1 MKGFNSVTIAGNVAA
16 EPQFS
21 TLENGINV
29 ATINVGTNESYKDS
43 NGNVHESCEWHRVV
57 FWNKLADIVNQYVHK
72 GSPVLVNGK
81 LKTRKYTDQ
90 NGIEKY
96 VTEIIANDLVML
108 PNGNNN
114 GNNGNNGGNYQ
125 NNQNWNNQN
134 NRSWNNNQNNQ
145 NNQNW
150 NNQNSNGYSGN
161 NSGNNYQNSRKNY
174 RNDNLTR

>member
-21 TLENGINV
+21 ILQNGINV

-43 NGNVHESCEWHRVV
+43 TGNVHESCEWHRVV

-114 GNNGNNGGNYQ
+114 GNNGGNYQ

-134 NRSWNNNQNNQ
+134 NQ

-150 NNQNSNGYSGN
+150 NSNQNSTGYSSGN
-161 NSGNNYQNSRKNY
+161 NSGNNYQNGRTN
-174 RNDNLTR
+174 

>member
-96 VTEIIANDLVML
+96 VTEIIAADLVML

-114 GNNGNNGGNYQ
+114 GNNGGNGGNYQ
-125 NNQNWNNQN
+125 NNQNWNNNQNNQN
-134 NRSWNNNQNNQ
+134 NRSWNNNNQ
-145 NNQNW
+145 N
-150 NNQNSNGYSGN
+150 
-161 NSGNNYQNSRKNY
+161 NNYQNNNYQNGRKNY

>member
-21 TLENGINV
+21 TLQNGMNV

-96 VTEIIANDLVML
+96 ITEIIAADLVML

-114 GNNGNNGGNYQ
+114 GNNGSNGNNGGNYQ
-125 NNQNWNNQN
+125 NNQNWNNNQNNQN
-134 NRSWNNNQNNQ
+134 NRSWNNNNNQ
-145 NNQNW
+145 NN
-150 NNQNSNGYSGN
+150 GYSV
-161 NSGNNYQNSRKNY
+161 NNYQNSGKNY

>member
-21 TLENGINV
+21 TLQNGMNV

-96 VTEIIANDLVML
+96 VTEIIAADLVML

-125 NNQNWNNQN
+125 NNQNWNNNQN
-134 NRSWNNNQNNQ
+134 NRSWNNNNNQ
-145 NNQNW
+145 NN
-150 NNQNSNGYSGN
+150 GYN
-161 NSGNNYQNSRKNY
+161 GNNYQNGGKNY

>member
-1 MKGFNSVTIAGNVAA
+1 MKGYNSVTIAGNVAA

-21 TLENGINV
+21 TLQNGMTV

-96 VTEIIANDLVML
+96 VTEIIAADLVML

-114 GNNGNNGGNYQ
+114 GNNGSNGGNCQ
-125 NNQNWNNQN
+125 NNQNWNNNQNNQN
-134 NRSWNNNQNNQ
+134 NRSWNNNNNQ
-145 NNQNW
+145 N
-150 NNQNSNGYSGN
+150 NGYSGN
-161 NSGNNYQNSRKNY
+161 NNQNNRGNYQNNNYQR
-174 RNDNLTR
+174 